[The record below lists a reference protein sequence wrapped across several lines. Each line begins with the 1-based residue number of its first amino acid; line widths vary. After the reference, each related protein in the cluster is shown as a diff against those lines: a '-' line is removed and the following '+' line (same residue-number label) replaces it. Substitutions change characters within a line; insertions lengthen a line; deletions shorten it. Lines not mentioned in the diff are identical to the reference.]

1 MEMKNDKHGIF
12 KLPTELRRLI
22 YEHVYVDQVLDF
34 TMLEGQAR
42 LARAAHPY
50 LLALSSVCRLIH
62 KDIAELP
69 FLLTNATFRLITF
82 RYVSMLDT
90 WENAVRGDSTKFVS
104 FLKSI
109 PVNEIE
115 RFEVVGVMGGWDGIE
130 VMEFTKISHW
140 SRFVDYKAGMK
151 YYIHEVYPKAG
162 VIFRDVDD
170 IAQLWSS

>member
-1 MEMKNDKHGIF
+1 MKNDKHGIF
-12 KLPTELRRLI
+12 KLPPELRGLI
-22 YEHVYVDQVLDF
+22 YEYIYADQVLDF

-50 LLALSSVCRLIH
+50 PLALSSVCRLIR
-62 KDIAELP
+62 KYIAELP
-69 FLLTNATFRLITF
+69 LLATVTFRLMTF

-90 WENAVRGDSTKFVS
+90 WEFAIRGGSEKFVG

-130 VMEFTKISHW
+130 AMEVTKIEHW
-140 SRFVDYKAGMK
+140 MRNIDYKAEMK
-151 YYIHEVYPKAG
+151 GYIDEVYPKAE
-162 VIFRDVDD
+162 VIFRNVDD
-170 IAQLWSS
+170 IAQL